1 MGCAGSI
8 EKNVGRFEGLKFRM
22 SVLNIIK
29 IGGNVIDNPEQLE
42 EFLEK
47 FSALPGRK
55 ILVHGGGKIAT
66 RMASDMGIEAKMVEG
81 RRITDAAMLDVV
93 TMVYAGLTNKNL
105 VASLQKYN
113 CNAIGLC
120 GADANVIKAVKRPVK
135 EIDYGF
141 VGDILADSIDSL
153 AIKKLLEAE
162 FIPVFSAI
170 THNGN
175 GQLLNTNADTIA
187 SSLAVALSKLY
198 EVSLIYCFDKNGV
211 LLDVN
216 DEQSVIETIRSVD
229 FERLKDSKTIH
240 DGMIPKLY
248 NAFEAISK
256 GVSNVYIGHANNL
269 HLFQQRKF
277 GTCLIA

>member
-1 MGCAGSI
+1 
-8 EKNVGRFEGLKFRM
+8 
-22 SVLNIIK
+22 
-29 IGGNVIDNPEQLE
+29 
-42 EFLEK
+42 
-47 FSALPGRK
+47 
-55 ILVHGGGKIAT
+55 LVHGGGKIAT
-66 RMASDMGIEAKMVEG
+66 RIATDMGIEAKLVDG

-93 TMVYAGLTNKNL
+93 TMVYAGLTNKNI

-211 LLDVN
+211 LLDIDN
-216 DEQSVIETIRSVD
+216 ENSVIETIRSGE
-229 FERLKDSKTIH
+229 FERLKESMTIH
-240 DGMIPKLY
+240 DGMIPKLF
-248 NAFEAISK
+248 NAFDAISK
-256 GVSNVYIGHANNL
+256 GVSNVYIGNANNL

>member
-1 MGCAGSI
+1 MSI
-8 EKNVGRFEGLKFRM
+8 
-22 SVLNIIK
+22 LNIVK
-29 IGGNVIDNPEQLE
+29 IGGNVIDNPNQLE
-42 EFLEK
+42 TFLEK

-55 ILVHGGGKIAT
+55 LLVHGGGKIAT
-66 RMASDMGIEAKMVEG
+66 RVAADMGIEAKLVEG
-81 RRITDAAMLDVV
+81 RRITDTAMLDVV
-93 TMVYAGLTNKNL
+93 TMVYAGLTNKNI
-105 VASLQKYN
+105 VASLQKFN

-141 VGDILADSIDSL
+141 VGDILADSINSL
-153 AIKKLLEAE
+153 SIKKLLEAE

-187 SSLAVALSKLY
+187 SSLAVTLSKLY

-211 LLDVN
+211 LLNVDDDN
-216 DEQSVIETIRSVD
+216 SVIETIRAGD
-229 FERLKDSKTIH
+229 FERLKENKTIH
-240 DGMIPKLY
+240 DGMIPKLF

-256 GVSNVYIGHANNL
+256 GVSNVYIGNADNL
-269 HLFQQRKF
+269 HLFQQQKF

>member
-1 MGCAGSI
+1 
-8 EKNVGRFEGLKFRM
+8 M

-29 IGGNVIDNPEQLE
+29 IGGNVIDDSTQLT

-47 FSALPGRK
+47 FAALPGRK

-66 RMASDMGIEAKMVEG
+66 RIAQEMGVEAKMVEG
-81 RRITDAAMLDVV
+81 RRITDGPMLDVV
-93 TMVYAGLTNKNL
+93 TMVYAGLTNKNI
-105 VASLQKYN
+105 VAALQKYD
-113 CNAIGLC
+113 CNAIGLS
-120 GADANVIKAVKRPVK
+120 GADANVIKAVKRPVR

-141 VGDILADSIDSL
+141 VGDILADSIDGL

-170 THNGN
+170 THNGH

-187 SSLAVALSKLY
+187 SSLAVALSNFY

-211 LLDVN
+211 LRDVEN
-216 DEQSVIETIRSVD
+216 ENSVIETIRSSE
-229 FERLKDSKTIH
+229 FERLKENNVIH

-248 NAFEAISK
+248 NAFDAISK

>member
-1 MGCAGSI
+1 
-8 EKNVGRFEGLKFRM
+8 M
-22 SVLNIIK
+22 SVLNIVK
-29 IGGNVIDNPEQLE
+29 IGGNIIDDPQQLAV
-42 EFLEK
+42 FLEK
-47 FSALPGRK
+47 FSALPGRS

-66 RMASDMGIEAKMVEG
+66 KLAADMGIEVKMIEG

-93 TMVYAGLTNKNL
+93 TMVYAGLTNKNI
-105 VASLQKYN
+105 VAELQKYN

-120 GADANVIKAVKRPVK
+120 GADANVIRAIKRPVK

-141 VGDILADSIDSL
+141 VGDILADSVNTS
-153 AIKKLLEAE
+153 AIKKMLEME
-162 FIPVFSAI
+162 FTPVFSAI
-170 THNGN
+170 THNGS

-187 SSLAVALSKLY
+187 SSLAVALSRIY
-198 EVSLIYCFDKNGV
+198 EVSLIYCFEKNGV

-216 DEQSVIETIRSVD
+216 DEQSVIETIKSTE
-229 FERLKDSKTIH
+229 FEQLKANKVIH
-240 DGMIPKLY
+240 DGMIPKLH

-256 GVSNVYIGHANNL
+256 GVNNVYIGNANNL